1 MTPTLKIVFWA
12 ALGAIAYNYA
22 GYPIVLCFL
31 GFLVQAKSDITFLMK
46 RKTRRRPTPSSFQP
60 QVAILISAFNEEAV
74 IETRIKNLFEVDY
87 PEDLVEVL
95 IGLDA
100 PTDSTAQILSRF
112 ESPRVR
118 VFKFAIRRGKL
129 AVISDL
135 AQRTSAKILIFSDA
149 NTFFRPDCVR
159 NLVRHFGDPKVGA
172 VSGEEIRVTTPGTDP
187 AGESLY
193 WRYESALKILES
205 RTRCLHSA
213 NGGVYAI
220 RRELFRPQ
228 LNLIVEDFQIP
239 LDVRFQGYRVVY
251 DPNAVS
257 VEEIAPTFTSQFERR
272 IRLGAGNFQT
282 LFGHPEYLNPFKGVP
297 AFAYWSHRVLRWLTP
312 FLLIVAFG
320 CSAVLVFNLTYRIL
334 FFAQCTFYVFAL
346 LGYWAKKK
354 RRLPGLFRL
363 PLYFCS
369 MNAAYIFGLARYL
382 SGRQSV
388 AWTATPRRAAV
399 KATPSNITER

>member
-1 MTPTLKIVFWA
+1 MTLTLKIVFWSALA
-12 ALGAIAYNYA
+12 AVAYNYV
-22 GYPIVLCFL
+22 GYPIVLYSL
-31 GFLVQAKSDITFLMK
+31 GLLVQAKSDFTFLMK
-46 RKTRRRPTPSSFQP
+46 RKSRRPPTASSFQP
-60 QVAILISAFNEEAV
+60 PIAIIISAFNEEAV

-87 PEDLVEVL
+87 PENLVEVL

-100 PTDSTAQILSRF
+100 PTDSTPQILSRF
-112 ESPRVR
+112 ESPRVH
-118 VFKFAIRRGKL
+118 VFNFPIRRGKL

-135 AQRTSAKILIFSDA
+135 AQRSPAKILIFSDA

-159 NLVRHFGDPKVGA
+159 NLARHFGDPSVGA
-172 VSGEEIRVTTPGTDP
+172 VSGEEIRVSTPGTEP

-205 RTRCLHSA
+205 RARCLHSA

-228 LNLIVEDFQIP
+228 PNLIVEDFQIP
-239 LDVRFQGYRVVY
+239 LDVRFQGYKVIY
-251 DPNAVS
+251 DPEAVS

-282 LFGHPEYLNPFKGVP
+282 LFGHPEYLNPFKGIP
-297 AFAYWSHRVLRWLTP
+297 AFAYLSHRVLRWLTP
-312 FLLIVAFG
+312 FLLIVAFA
-320 CSAVLVFNLTYRIL
+320 CNAVLVFNLTYRIL
-334 FFAQCTFYVFAL
+334 FFAQCAFYVLAL
-346 LGYWAKKK
+346 LGYWAKRK
-354 RRLPGLFRL
+354 RRSPGLFRL

-369 MNAAYIFGLARYL
+369 MNAAYIFGLARFL

-388 AWTATPRRAAV
+388 AWAATPRQAAV
-399 KATPSNITER
+399 KVVPPNITER